1 MNKAKICISPID
13 WGLGHA
19 TRCIPL
25 IQALEKLNYE
35 IFIATEGDHETI
47 LREAVPNA
55 QFLQL
60 RGYRIKYAKMGMLLP
75 LTIFFQI
82 PKIIYS
88 IYYEYKWLQ
97 KIQKEMQFDIVISD
111 NRFGFFHKNV
121 PSVFIT
127 HQLNFQMP
135 YAWATPLFQKIQYAW
150 LKNFRACWI
159 PDMEGENNLSGILA
173 NTKFKP
179 SVPIWYMGCLSRL
192 KQFDKNM
199 EAVNKEPIVFLGI
212 ISGPEP
218 QRTLLENLLWT
229 KGNQLNLKFT
239 LVAGTPTIKQAFQ
252 QNANA
257 TKYPH
262 LSGAEL
268 VREINRAEYI
278 ICRGGYTTLMELI
291 PFEKKLIL
299 IPTPGQTEQQLLGKV
314 WQEKNWAIC
323 YDQSDF
329 KLSVALKEA
338 SEFNYSKPPFA
349 NFSVEALTTA
359 IKQLTL

>member
-25 IQALEKLNYE
+25 IQALEKLNYQVY
-35 IFIATEGDHETI
+35 IATEGYHEAI
-47 LREAVPNA
+47 LREALPNA
-55 QFLQL
+55 DFLQL
-60 RGYRIKYAKMGMLLP
+60 RGYRIKYAKTGLLLP
-75 LTIFFQI
+75 LAVFFQI

-97 KIQKEMQFDIVISD
+97 KKQKELKFDIIISD
-111 NRFGFFHKNV
+111 NRYGFYHKKV

-135 YAWATPLFQKIQYAW
+135 FAWATPLFQKIQYAW
-150 LKNFRACWI
+150 FNKFNACWV

-173 NTKFKP
+173 NTILKP
-179 SVPIWYMGCLSRL
+179 AIPIWYMGCLSRL
-192 KQFDKNM
+192 KQYDN
-199 EAVNKEPIVFLGI
+199 VNESIKEENVFLGI
-212 ISGPEP
+212 VSGPEP

-239 LVAGTPTIKQAFQ
+239 VVAGTPKVKEVFQ
-252 QNANA
+252 QNQNA

-262 LSGAEL
+262 LAGADL
-268 VREINRAEYI
+268 VKEIKRAEYI

-291 PFEKKLIL
+291 PFEKKLIV
-299 IPTPGQTEQQLLGKV
+299 IPTPGQTEQLLLGKI
-314 WQEKNWAIC
+314 WQEKKWAIC

-329 KLSVALKEA
+329 KLSVALKQA
-338 SEFNYSKPPFA
+338 SEFNYSQPPFKQ
-349 NFSVEALTTA
+349 FSIEALENA
-359 IKQLTL
+359 LKQLTL